1 MLINLRKQSSERDE
15 RQPSP
20 RRSQAARARLSPLLR
35 HSHKGW
41 SQRRKPISAIL
52 QARFCP
58 YFTLQ
63 HLGRE
68 KKWDRRVFLVMA
80 LVFTG
85 RNTASLSGKPYT
97 VIAHYLCSEHKIGE
111 V

>member
-1 MLINLRKQSSERDE
+1 MLINLRKRSSKSDE
-15 RQPSP
+15 RHLSP

-35 HSHKGW
+35 HSQAAAH
-41 SQRRKPISAIL
+41 SKPISAIS
-52 QARFCP
+52 QARICP
-58 YFTLQ
+58 YFPLQ

-85 RNTASLSGKPYT
+85 RDPRSLSGKPRL
-97 VIAHYLCSEHKIGE
+97 VDEQSESVVNKKAARAA
-111 V
+111 